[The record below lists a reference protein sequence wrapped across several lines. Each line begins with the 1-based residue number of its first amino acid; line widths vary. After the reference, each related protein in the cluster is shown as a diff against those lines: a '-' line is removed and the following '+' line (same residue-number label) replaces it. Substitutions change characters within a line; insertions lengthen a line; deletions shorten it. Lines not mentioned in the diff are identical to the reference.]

1 MPAELA
7 AVAQGPRVFSSVA
20 QDLGSLPSTV
30 HTRANTHTQ
39 QQQKFKN
46 LSIV

>member
-1 MPAELA
+1 MLAELA

-30 HTRANTHTQ
+30 HTRANTHTHTATT
-39 QQQKFKN
+39 K
-46 LSIV
+46 V